1 MSGAGLMLEREE
13 LIEQAYL
20 YKMLS
25 ERIPQ
30 GIPLQEVLE
39 QVREESLATTKLPLA
54 IDYMLGELRHYGV
67 MASAM
72 HNLNHY
78 FAPFQT
84 YLIEEAEQEGGRFD
98 IRTAVELLRCEVEY
112 RASGPS
118 PAGLFLFQFESLC
131 RNRLSYDRGLQAISR
146 DSFFDPS
153 WQAWILIVRRQIGIV
168 DFADMVYVRSQH
180 YYHRRFGQDSLEE
193 PEEPI
198 LFATKEGKIA
208 WANRKKDPL
217 FLFAALQRQLG
228 YPEVPRPKTFDDTPQ
243 VTARL
248 TRRLEQLEGRI
259 QLLEEEQRGGI
270 DLSNFFR
277 GELPF
282 PDSSDPPAG

>member
-1 MSGAGLMLEREE
+1 MLEREE

-39 QVREESLATTKLPLA
+39 QVCEESLATTKLPLA
-54 IDYMLGELRHYGV
+54 IDYLLGELRYHGV
-67 MASAM
+67 MAPAM
-72 HNLNHY
+72 SHLDHY

-84 YLIEEAEQEGGRFD
+84 YLIEEAEEEGGRFD
-98 IRTAVELLRCEVEY
+98 IRTAVEVLKCEVEY
-112 RASGPS
+112 RASEPS

-131 RNRLSYDRGLQAISR
+131 RNRLSYDRGLKAISR

-153 WQAWILIVRRQIGIV
+153 WQEWILIVRRQIGIV

-180 YYHRRFGQDSLEE
+180 YYHRRFGQDSAEK
-193 PEEPI
+193 PEQPI
-198 LFATKEGKIA
+198 LFGTKEGKIA

-228 YPEVPRPKTFDDTPQ
+228 YPEVPRPKAFDDTPQ

-248 TRRLEQLEGRI
+248 ARRMEQLEGRI

-270 DLSNFFR
+270 DLSNFFH

-282 PDSSDPPAG
+282 PDSSDPPTG

>member
-1 MSGAGLMLEREE
+1 MLEREE

-72 HNLNHY
+72 SNLDHY

-98 IRTAVELLRCEVEY
+98 IRTAVDVLRCEVEY
-112 RASGPS
+112 RASDPS
-118 PAGLFLFQFESLC
+118 PAGLFLFQLESLC
-131 RNRLSYDRGLQAISR
+131 RNRLSYDRGLRAISQ

-180 YYHRRFGQDSLEE
+180 YYHRRFGEDSLND
-193 PEEPI
+193 PEQPI

-228 YPEVPRPKTFDDTPQ
+228 YPEVPRPKAFDDTPQ
-243 VTARL
+243 LTAQLAKRM
-248 TRRLEQLEGRI
+248 EQLEGRI

-282 PDSSDPPAG
+282 PDTSDPPTS

>member
-72 HNLNHY
+72 SNLNHY

-98 IRTAVELLRCEVEY
+98 IRTAVEVLRCEVEY
-112 RASGPS
+112 RASDPS

-131 RNRLSYDRGLQAISR
+131 RNRLSYDRGLKAISR

-180 YYHRRFGQDSLEE
+180 YYHQRFGQDSLEE

>member
-1 MSGAGLMLEREE
+1 MLEREE

-39 QVREESLATTKLPLA
+39 QVCEESLATTKLPLA
-54 IDYMLGELRHYGV
+54 IDYLLGELRYYGV
-67 MASAM
+67 MAPAM
-72 HNLNHY
+72 SHLNHY
-78 FAPFQT
+78 FTPFQT

-98 IRTAVELLRCEVEY
+98 IRTAVEVLKCEVEY
-112 RASGPS
+112 RTSEPS

-131 RNRLSYDRGLQAISR
+131 RNRLSYDRGLKAISR
-146 DSFFDPS
+146 DAFFDPS
-153 WQAWILIVRRQIGIV
+153 WQEWILIVRRQIGIV

-180 YYHRRFGQDSLEE
+180 YYQRRFGQDSAEK
-193 PEEPI
+193 PEQPI
-198 LFATKEGKIA
+198 LFGTKEGKIA

-228 YPEVPRPKTFDDTPQ
+228 YPEVPRPKVFDDTPQ

-248 TRRLEQLEGRI
+248 VRRMEQLEGRI

-282 PDSSDPPAG
+282 PDSSDPPTG

>member
-1 MSGAGLMLEREE
+1 MSGAELMLEREE

-72 HNLNHY
+72 SNLNHY

-98 IRTAVELLRCEVEY
+98 IRTAVEVLRCEVEY
-112 RASGPS
+112 RASDPS

-131 RNRLSYDRGLQAISR
+131 RNRLSYDRGLQAISQ
-146 DSFFDPS
+146 DAFFDPS

-193 PEEPI
+193 PEQPI

-228 YPEVPRPKTFDDTPQ
+228 YPEVPRPKAVDDTPQ
-243 VTARL
+243 VTAQL
-248 TRRLEQLEGRI
+248 KRRLEQLEGRI

-282 PDSSDPPAG
+282 PDSSDPPTG

>member
-1 MSGAGLMLEREE
+1 M
-13 LIEQAYL
+13 
-20 YKMLS
+20 
-25 ERIPQ
+25 P
-30 GIPLQEVLE
+30 
-39 QVREESLATTKLPLA
+39 
-54 IDYMLGELRHYGV
+54 
-67 MASAM
+67 
-72 HNLNHY
+72 
-78 FAPFQT
+78 
-84 YLIEEAEQEGGRFD
+84 
-98 IRTAVELLRCEVEY
+98 
-112 RASGPS
+112 
-118 PAGLFLFQFESLC
+118 
-131 RNRLSYDRGLQAISR
+131 DRGLQAISQ

-208 WANRKKDPL
+208 WANRKKAPL

-228 YPEVPRPKTFDDTPQ
+228 YPEVPRPKAVDDTPQ
-243 VTARL
+243 VTAQL
-248 TRRLEQLEGRI
+248 ARRMEQLEGRI

>member
-1 MSGAGLMLEREE
+1 MLEREE

-72 HNLNHY
+72 SNLDHY

-98 IRTAVELLRCEVEY
+98 IRTAVDVLRCEVEY
-112 RASGPS
+112 RASDPS
-118 PAGLFLFQFESLC
+118 PAGLFLFQLESLC
-131 RNRLSYDRGLQAISR
+131 RNRLSYDRGLRAISQ

-180 YYHRRFGQDSLEE
+180 YYHRRFGPDSREE
-193 PEEPI
+193 PEQPI
-198 LFATKEGKIA
+198 LFAMKEGKIA

-217 FLFAALQRQLG
+217 FLFAALQRQLD
-228 YPEVPRPKTFDDTPQ
+228 YPEVPRPKAADDTPQ
-243 VTARL
+243 VTAQL
-248 TRRLEQLEGRI
+248 ARRMEQLEGRI

-277 GELPF
+277 GEMPF
-282 PDSSDPPAG
+282 PDSSDPPTD

>member
-1 MSGAGLMLEREE
+1 MLEREE

-39 QVREESLATTKLPLA
+39 QVREESLATTKLPMA

-72 HNLNHY
+72 SNLNHY

-98 IRTAVELLRCEVEY
+98 IRTAVEVLRCEVEY
-112 RASGPS
+112 RASDPS
-118 PAGLFLFQFESLC
+118 PAGLFLFQLESLC
-131 RNRLSYDRGLQAISR
+131 RNRLSYDRGLLAISQ

-153 WQAWILIVRRQIGIV
+153 WQAWIRIVRRQIGIV

-180 YYHRRFGQDSLEE
+180 YYHRRFGPDSLEE
-193 PEEPI
+193 PEQPI

-228 YPEVPRPKTFDDTPQ
+228 YPEVPRPKAVDDTPQ
-243 VTARL
+243 LTARL
-248 TRRLEQLEGRI
+248 TRRMEQLEGRI

-277 GELPF
+277 GEMPF
-282 PDSSDPPAG
+282 PDSSDPPTS